1 MVRLGE
7 GFEELSAE
15 GVRGGDAGEESGD
28 VATGFDS
35 VASLA
40 GVE

>member
-1 MVRLGE
+1 MKASRSW
-7 GFEELSAE
+7 SAE

-40 GVE
+40 E